1 VLGALAGVEAAVR
14 WRESD
19 LAALLAA
26 LLLAALALGM
36 SAALLASDR
45 AARVERRQ

>member
-1 VLGALAGVEAAVR
+1 MR

-26 LLLAALALGM
+26 LLLAARSLGM